1 MLVVTAAV
9 FFCFVKQI
17 FFVFHNL
24 LHLHNFTHITPRQ
37 HHKTPP
43 GVPPATI
50 ALLPSPSW
58 SSSCSSSHSLIIQCT
73 SIGNG
78 GHQLQLVG
86 GLWRV
91 DLLFLLF
98 PYVFLAFWNISWS
111 SWRSCAML
119 HLHFSLWPP
128 SHHHHHHVYVL
139 IVRIIIIAASAADLV
154 AQTTNEYV
162 QMKYFIFCGC
172 ACALLC
178 AGWLIWCVRTR
189 HPSISAINIYRL
201 VVLLLQRFTIS
212 LNVLDLPSVN

>member
-1 MLVVTAAV
+1 M
-9 FFCFVKQI
+9 

-98 PYVFLAFWNISWS
+98 LYVFLAFWNISWS

-128 SHHHHHHVYVL
+128 SHHHRHHVYVL

-154 AQTTNEYV
+154 AHNYKRVRPDEVLHFLRLRMRLT
-162 QMKYFIFCGC
+162 
-172 ACALLC
+172 LC
-178 AGWLIWCVRTR
+178 WLIWCVRTR

-212 LNVLDLPSVN
+212 LIVLDLPSVN